1 MPHGCNRLR
10 WRTQMRTV
18 AGCLH
23 VHQRAARHRLVQP
36 RADGNWRNQIVRAL
50 QDQGWRGDFGHIDSM
65 IRKEGDLSEMLS
77 DLRCGAKRGARH
89 WLGVV
94 VCVSVLAGVTR
105 LPAVAQGA
113 DDLAAL
119 DAQIGELYQAGKY
132 ADATEIAK
140 RSLALA
146 ESDSAPTTPM
156 SAPRSTT

>member
-1 MPHGCNRLR
+1 M
-10 WRTQMRTV
+10 
-18 AGCLH
+18 
-23 VHQRAARHRLVQP
+23 
-36 RADGNWRNQIVRAL
+36 
-50 QDQGWRGDFGHIDSM
+50 
-65 IRKEGDLSEMLS
+65 
-77 DLRCGAKRGARH
+77 
-89 WLGVV
+89 
-94 VCVSVLAGVTR
+94 SVLAGVTR